1 VGIFSDT
8 CRTLVDPN
16 TGKALKGPALEEA
29 RKDRKAPRCGYKVRK
44 AAKFCSKC
52 GTGAP
57 RGWWK
62 CPSCGK
68 WVGNE
73 SNFCWSCMTV
83 LHPETRG
90 AVAGGVWQ
98 RSPEVLAQRAEL
110 GDIKKLL
117 KKGLRVEAGTVAVLL
132 DGGKIT
138 DVLEPGMHNLDSL
151 ARRINNWGSAPPRTV
166 ILVDNGDVVV
176 PLRLEGMRSAD
187 EIPVDFYG
195 EIAFHFAPKQAAD
208 FVTNLFKARTE
219 LRWEEVSDILLS
231 EVRQAVETMCNTS
244 SIEDLI
250 KDPQRRLRFEDQLQ
264 ETLGQALERYGMA
277 LVRVAS
283 AEFTGKEYEELRA
296 KAGDLELKAR
306 GIEFQQR
313 MRELVSG
320 ERMHELKNEQDLN
333 EYVAQ
338 LAQEKQIG
346 DRQRDHE
353 FARLKQVQRHELEQ
367 DEAAYQM
374 TQEMNQISHEIGQKT
389 KWDEYRWNQAVQD
402 EQILDEIER
411 LSNARERDK
420 VNGWLD
426 VQAKRKGIKREDKR
440 EMLEITRE
448 DRIATTKGVHGLDL
462 SAIIAAT
469 PDPEQRRALL
479 EFNQQQQQVALAAQ
493 ENAALEQL
501 KAQGER
507 ELRENRRISEE
518 TLDRFERMAKFHAES
533 LAEAVK
539 GKTGGD
545 VHIVK

>member
-1 VGIFSDT
+1 MGIFSDT